1 MAGRYCVLS
10 LFGECPLPGCQNPVD
25 DPRWPCG
32 ECERE
37 LAGYIRPAR
46 RPDTREQAAADPARP
61 DQEPAAP
68 AARPAAASR
77 PAHPAPA
84 QPAPPPAP
92 RAGAERPG
100 PEHRANQ
107 LCWCCEQRRRC
118 RPDPGHRDRWICP
131 DCEAI
136 S

>member
-10 LFGECPLPGCQNPVD
+10 LFGECPLPGCRNPVD

-46 RPDTREQAAADPARP
+46 RPDTREQAAADPGGQ
-61 DQEPAAP
+61 DQDAA
-68 AARPAAASR
+68 
-77 PAHPAPA
+77 A
-84 QPAPPPAP
+84 QPAPARPGPSPAP
-92 RAGAERPG
+92 RAGADRPG
-100 PEHRANQ
+100 TERKANQ